1 MSNDNTEINCLKQPY
16 LGLYRFV
23 PFSPKKAINSN
34 QINTRIGIKRAHLI
48 ASKLGLKKSDSLSD
62 INYIKLISGKGIGG
76 NMSDAKL
83 IDESVKIL
91 TNVKTRPIFSDIDG
105 VIMPTVLASYGLF
118 VNKDGVLMSCA
129 NTESPAR
136 QVNEVI
142 IPKGYLDIWCKNN
155 NALSSLKALYRI
167 NFLIEAIYGYK
178 AQLDASTAQLVAFN
192 CPNSQQPLYFGM
204 SMCPA
209 IWMVNFYLLYILNPR
224 LAALMP
230 GWWEPIPQPVVDIL
244 QESTT
249 GTVEYSKVKHYF
261 PPLLITDF

>member
-1 MSNDNTEINCLKQPY
+1 MSNVNAEIKCITQPY

-23 PFSPKKAINSN
+23 PFAPKKARNPN
-34 QINTRIGIKRAHLI
+34 QINTRLGIKRAHLI
-48 ASKLGLKKSDSLSD
+48 AYKLGLNRRDSLSNS
-62 INYIKLISGKGIGG
+62 NYIKLISGKGIGG
-76 NMSDAKL
+76 SMSDAKL

-91 TNVKTRPIFSDIDG
+91 TNIKANPIVVDIDG
-105 VIMPTVLASYGLF
+105 VKTPTVLGSYGLF
-118 VNKDGVLMSCA
+118 VNKDGFLMSCA

-142 IPKGYLDIWCKNN
+142 MPKGYLDVWCKNN
-155 NALSSLKALYRI
+155 NAISSLKALYRTV
-167 NFLIEAIYGYK
+167 FLIEAIYGYK
-178 AQLDASTAQLVAFN
+178 AQLDASVAQLVVVN

-209 IWMVNFYLLYILNPR
+209 IWIVNFYLLYILNPS

-244 QESTT
+244 LQNTT
-249 GTVEYSKVKHYF
+249 GTVKYSEVKQYF
-261 PPLLITDF
+261 TS